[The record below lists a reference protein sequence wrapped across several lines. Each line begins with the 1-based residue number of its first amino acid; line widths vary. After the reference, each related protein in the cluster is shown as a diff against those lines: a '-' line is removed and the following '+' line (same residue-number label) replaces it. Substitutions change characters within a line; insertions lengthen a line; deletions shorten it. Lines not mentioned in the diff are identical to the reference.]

1 MEFNSDP
8 ETLQHVQSWKD
19 LITTQVQIE
28 IEISI
33 DIEIMIEIGLEI
45 EIKIEIEPTIVIEM
59 NDRGR
64 DRSNE
69 GGRGGGERSGRAQEK
84 QEPHTLDVGKK
95 IWSKK
100 NLKTENLGKKE

>member
-1 MEFNSDP
+1 MNSDP

-19 LITTQVQIE
+19 LITTQIQIE

-33 DIEIMIEIGLEI
+33 DIEIKIEIGLEI

-69 GGRGGGERSGRAQEK
+69 GGRRGEEEWTCARKTRT
-84 QEPHTLDVGKK
+84 PHFGCG
-95 IWSKK
+95 
-100 NLKTENLGKKE
+100 E